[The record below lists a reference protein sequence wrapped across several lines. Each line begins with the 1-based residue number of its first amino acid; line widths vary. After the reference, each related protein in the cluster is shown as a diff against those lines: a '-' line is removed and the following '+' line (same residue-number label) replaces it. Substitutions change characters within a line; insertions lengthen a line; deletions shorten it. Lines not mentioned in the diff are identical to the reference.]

1 MGEKSTQTPTL
12 EESVKGLSLDEI
24 AGMRPDLQ
32 IVDPA
37 PVAEAREALEV
48 AIDGMQLGDAAKIAL
63 KGTARESVD
72 SVAAMLNG
80 FLAQV
85 GAMGDLDAGAK
96 ESVTEQVTTI
106 ADKLGARVFLSNT
119 DAGDDAGDGGEGGAE
134 GDDAKGEKKSGDG
147 GDGGD
152 DDKSESSEADVDA
165 SVQEALASRDA
176 FDEALE
182 GINGTDELR
191 TLVRDELKP
200 SIDSGELRGVE
211 SVKSAVTALAD
222 KYTRAIEAVAP
233 KATPRFDGVGST
245 GGDRATES
253 ADAPPASSRFYPSPV
268 SKGD

>member
-1 MGEKSTQTPTL
+1 MGEKSTQAPTL
-12 EESVKGLSLDEI
+12 EESVKGLSLDEL

-37 PVAEAREALEV
+37 PVAEAREALEA
-48 AIDGMQLGDAAKIAL
+48 AIDGMQLGDAAKAAL

-106 ADKLGARVFLSNT
+106 ADKLGARVFLSMA
-119 DAGDDAGDGGEGGAE
+119 DADGNGDGGEGDGE
-134 GDDAKGEKKSGDG
+134 GDDADGDEGDDGDG
-147 GDGGD
+147 DDGD
-152 DDKSESSEADVDA
+152 ESGEADVDA
-165 SVQEALASRDA
+165 SVQEALAARDA
-176 FDEALE
+176 FDVALE
-182 GINGTDELR
+182 EINGTDELR

-200 SIDSGELRGVE
+200 KISSGELRGVE
-211 SVKSAVTALAD
+211 AVKSAVTALAT
-222 KYTRAIEAVAP
+222 KYTRAIEAAGVKPSPRFEGVAP
-233 KATPRFDGVGST
+233 T

-253 ADAPPASSRFYPSPV
+253 TDAPAPSSRFYPSPV
-268 SKGD
+268 SKEQ

>member
-1 MGEKSTQTPTL
+1 MGETATQTPTL
-12 EESVKGLSLDEI
+12 EASVQGLSLDEL

-37 PVAEAREALEV
+37 PVAEAREAFEV
-48 AIDGMQLGDAAKIAL
+48 AIDGRQLGDAAKAAL

-106 ADKLGARVFLSNT
+106 AEKLGARVFLSMT
-119 DAGDDAGDGGEGGAE
+119 DADDGDGDEGEAKGDDADGDEGDG
-134 GDDAKGEKKSGDG
+134 D
-147 GDGGD
+147 D
-152 DDKSESSEADVDA
+152 DDKSGEADVDA

-176 FDEALE
+176 FDESLE
-182 GINGTDELR
+182 AINGTDELR

-200 SIDSGELRGVE
+200 SIDNGKLRGVE

-222 KYTRAIEAVAP
+222 KYTRAIESAAP
-233 KATPRFDGVGST
+233 KAAPRFDGVT
-245 GGDRATES
+245 PTGDRATES
-253 ADAPPASSRFYPSPV
+253 TDAPPASSRFYPSPV
-268 SKGD
+268 KGE

>member
-12 EESVKGLSLDEI
+12 EESVQGLSLDELV
-24 AGMRPDLQ
+24 GMRPDLQ

-48 AIDGMQLGDAAKIAL
+48 AIDGMQIGDAAKAAL

-106 ADKLGARVFLSNT
+106 AEKLGARVFLSMA
-119 DAGDDAGDGGEGGAE
+119 DAGGNGDGDEGDDE
-134 GDDAKGEKKSGDG
+134 GDDADGDKGDEG
-147 GDGGD
+147 GDGDD
-152 DDKSESSEADVDA
+152 DDKSGEADVDE

-182 GINGTDELR
+182 GINGNDELR
-191 TLVRDELKP
+191 GLVRDELKP
-200 SIDSGELRGVE
+200 KITSGELRGVE
-211 SVKSAVTALAD
+211 AVKGAVTALAE
-222 KYTRAIEAVAP
+222 KYTRAVEAIAP
-233 KATPRFDGVGST
+233 KGAPRFDGVTPT

-253 ADAPPASSRFYPSPV
+253 TDTPAPSSRFYPSPV
-268 SKGD
+268 SKGETP